1 MRGQRPAYRVGR
13 SDSRLTG
20 TAAGANLAAM
30 LAILQAVIGTLR
42 SALRHRA
49 SLVAENLV
57 LRQQLAILRRTTPPP
72 RLRPID
78 RAFWVMV
85 ARGWSRWAELSRLL
99 SSSAAR
105 SLRIT
110 RGTRLADSFAR

>member
-72 RLRPID
+72 GFGRSTVRFGSWSPVGGRGGRSCRGYFPPPPHD
-78 RAFWVMV
+78 R
-85 ARGWSRWAELSRLL
+85 
-99 SSSAAR
+99 
-105 SLRIT
+105 
-110 RGTRLADSFAR
+110 